1 MNEELKLK
9 LKVDVGDALAKIK
22 QVKQAFAD
30 IADSTKMNDNFK
42 NVKSHI
48 DTASQSSGKLQSSLK
63 GMSLINFGGV
73 VASLK
78 GVKTAQAGVA
88 AATVA
93 SQAAVSKLAKQYKKE
108 YDEMAATA
116 NAFKDKNSWVYN
128 GKGKIL
134 DWAGEEEALANY
146 NAHMTEAKFYLD
158 NYNNEMAKAKK
169 LNKDFSKSVKDSGS
183 SALASLAK
191 GAAIAVGA
199 VAAVGAALASLSKNT
214 LEYNREQA
222 KLITAF
228 QAVGAS
234 AEQAAESYN
243 GLYRFLGDSGRSVEA
258 ANHLAKITTN
268 QKDLAEWTKICQG
281 IYATF
286 GDSLPIEGLTE
297 AANESLR
304 VGKITGTLADA
315 LNWAGV
321 SEDEF
326 NAKLAATNSLS
337 EREALLRSTLN
348 DLYSNA
354 ADIYERN
361 NAAIIAYNESQARL
375 DASMAA
381 AGKAVLPLITALNNL
396 GAAFFTALKPAL
408 DVIIPPIAAFV
419 NWIAKAIQSVMSFF
433 SALTGKKTSVKAVA
447 DIGGATANTAKNLG
461 GAADSAK
468 NLGSGMDKAK
478 KAADKAAKAVEE
490 VKKQTMGFDELNI
503 LTSDKAASGSDSGS
517 GSSPSGGGKGGGG
530 GSGGAPGYAGG
541 LVDSAAFR
549 TEVDETEDSANSFAE
564 RLKKIF
570 GDLKE
575 SLAPSIEAW
584 SDAFDTV
591 RQAWINAKPDFINGA
606 NEIKQGFMTLGNYLL
621 KEFVPNV
628 VNSFSVNLAPV
639 IGDTLGFAIEETGK
653 AFSWL
658 GTSFNKTVN
667 DIIIPVLKTIE
678 TVATGVF
685 SVIGSAWDKYG
696 ANLLNAFSGTFKA
709 IRGHLDNFYNSIF
722 KPIFDKILVVFNNV
736 WQNGLKPLYERAIEA
751 IMVIGTELLN
761 LYNKT
766 IAPIVDWILTYI
778 APTIVKV
785 VKDLI
790 ETAGEIFTAITNIV
804 SGIIRVIEGI
814 IQFLVGVF
822 TSDWSKAWDGIKNIF
837 GGFYEIFAGIIKA
850 LMAILDGLAKFI
862 VNVVAAQFKTA
873 WDAIKAVWGLAV
885 NFFQNVWNGITK
897 IFSVVGSWFS
907 NIFSQAWTGVK
918 NIWSNAGNWFGG
930 IWNQITSVF
939 GNVGGWFSGKFSE
952 AWTAIKNVFS
962 GWGAFFSGLWNTI
975 SSTFSKLGTSI
986 GNAISGA
993 VKSGINGVISQIER
1007 TINKAI
1013 GLINGAINL
1022 INKIPGVSVGKVSRL
1037 SLPRLAKG
1045 GIIDEATIAMIGE
1058 RGKEA
1063 VVPLENNTEWM
1074 DKLADRIAQ
1083 RNETPSKIVL
1093 MLDGKELGWANI
1105 HSINDITK
1113 QTGSL
1118 PLVVV

>member
-48 DTASQSSGKLQSSLK
+48 DTASQSSSKLQSSLK
-63 GMSLINFGGV
+63 GMSAINFGGV

-108 YDEMAATA
+108 YDDMAATA

-419 NWIAKAIQSVMSFF
+419 NWIAKAI
-433 SALTGKKTSVKAVA
+433 
-447 DIGGATANTAKNLG
+447 
-461 GAADSAK
+461 
-468 NLGSGMDKAK
+468 
-478 KAADKAAKAVEE
+478 
-490 VKKQTMGFDELNI
+490 
-503 LTSDKAASGSDSGS
+503 
-517 GSSPSGGGKGGGG
+517 
-530 GSGGAPGYAGG
+530 
-541 LVDSAAFR
+541 
-549 TEVDETEDSANSFAE
+549 
-564 RLKKIF
+564 
-570 GDLKE
+570 
-575 SLAPSIEAW
+575 
-584 SDAFDTV
+584 
-591 RQAWINAKPDFINGA
+591 
-606 NEIKQGFMTLGNYLL
+606 
-621 KEFVPNV
+621 
-628 VNSFSVNLAPV
+628 
-639 IGDTLGFAIEETGK
+639 
-653 AFSWL
+653 
-658 GTSFNKTVN
+658 
-667 DIIIPVLKTIE
+667 
-678 TVATGVF
+678 
-685 SVIGSAWDKYG
+685 
-696 ANLLNAFSGTFKA
+696 
-709 IRGHLDNFYNSIF
+709 
-722 KPIFDKILVVFNNV
+722 
-736 WQNGLKPLYERAIEA
+736 
-751 IMVIGTELLN
+751 
-761 LYNKT
+761 
-766 IAPIVDWILTYI
+766 
-778 APTIVKV
+778 
-785 VKDLI
+785 
-790 ETAGEIFTAITNIV
+790 
-804 SGIIRVIEGI
+804 
-814 IQFLVGVF
+814 
-822 TSDWSKAWDGIKNIF
+822 
-837 GGFYEIFAGIIKA
+837 
-850 LMAILDGLAKFI
+850 
-862 VNVVAAQFKTA
+862 
-873 WDAIKAVWGLAV
+873 
-885 NFFQNVWNGITK
+885 
-897 IFSVVGSWFS
+897 
-907 NIFSQAWTGVK
+907 
-918 NIWSNAGNWFGG
+918 
-930 IWNQITSVF
+930 
-939 GNVGGWFSGKFSE
+939 
-952 AWTAIKNVFS
+952 
-962 GWGAFFSGLWNTI
+962 
-975 SSTFSKLGTSI
+975 
-986 GNAISGA
+986 
-993 VKSGINGVISQIER
+993 
-1007 TINKAI
+1007 
-1013 GLINGAINL
+1013 
-1022 INKIPGVSVGKVSRL
+1022 
-1037 SLPRLAKG
+1037 
-1045 GIIDEATIAMIGE
+1045 
-1058 RGKEA
+1058 
-1063 VVPLENNTEWM
+1063 
-1074 DKLADRIAQ
+1074 
-1083 RNETPSKIVL
+1083 
-1093 MLDGKELGWANI
+1093 
-1105 HSINDITK
+1105 
-1113 QTGSL
+1113 
-1118 PLVVV
+1118 